1 MNLFAGLTFDEIRSI
16 CRSNIEA
23 FEVWARRLID
33 AKMNENYGENFLDIK
48 DLHDAFILK
57 KEFRERIARMR
68 ATEPERFPRTVDA
81 FFAEDIEYI
90 LCHQAFYKKLFSKA
104 LDYIYPQG
112 REEAREFLKRLVPI
126 RNALSHAN
134 PISMRQAEQA
144 VCYTHDFI
152 EGLKQYYKDKGEEK
166 VWNVPRII
174 SIRDSVGNK
183 FENPTDNNIG
193 DSIFHCSQPFR
204 CGDEYSVEVEVD
216 PSFNA
221 NDYQINWEYH
231 KHNLK
236 EFNNKAKVNVIFEN
250 TDVGEFSF
258 LRCTIISNKAWH
270 KYRSYDC
277 KVAIELQVLP
287 PIE

>member
-1 MNLFAGLTFDEIRSI
+1 MNLFADLTFDEIRSL

-33 AKMNENYGENFLDIK
+33 AKMTEKYGGNFLEAK
-48 DLHDAFILK
+48 DTHGEFILK
-57 KEFRERIARMR
+57 KELRERIARMR
-68 ATEPERFPRTVDA
+68 TAEPERFPRTVDA
-81 FFAEDIEYI
+81 FFAEDIEHV
-90 LCHQAFYKKLFSKA
+90 LCHQAFYKDLFKEA

-112 REEAREFLKRLVPI
+112 CEEAREFLKRLVPI

-134 PISMRQAEQA
+134 SISTRQAEQA

-183 FENPTDNNIG
+183 FENPTDTHMWQ
-193 DSIFHCSQPFR
+193 SIFTCSHAFR
-204 CGDEYSVEVEVD
+204 CGDEYSIEIEVD
-216 PSFNA
+216 PSYTA
-221 NDYQINWEYH
+221 NDYHVKWELPGH
-231 KHNLK
+231 DLK
-236 EFNNKAKVNVIFEN
+236 EFNDKTKIALLFGYN
-250 TDVGEFSF
+250 DVSDKSF
-258 LRCTIISNKAWH
+258 LNCIITSNRPWH
-270 KYRSYDC
+270 KHKTYDC
-277 KVAIELQVLP
+277 KVAIKLQVLP